1 VFVARA
7 AGAVHPNPDEAMEHR
22 WVSPDELD
30 RWVGAAPW
38 SVSPW
43 LVGQLPGVLPVLVGG
58 APSRERGR
66 A

>member
-1 VFVARA
+1 
-7 AGAVHPNPDEAMEHR
+7 
-22 WVSPDELD
+22 VSPDELD

-43 LVGQLPGVLPVLVGG
+43 LVGQLPGVLPVLAGG